1 MDRDTEH
8 NQPNLVADKKALRI
22 LLDTFWSSAGWK
34 RTFTTDP
41 ADLAY
46 AIAAG
51 YMFPPEAP
59 EARSHDAVGE
69 CIRAALRVV
78 TPRQVAAAFL
88 ASLSRRQP
96 VLRAALASYS
106 LARVFPSHTERRDGP
121 SRYCAICGYRCPADR
136 NFLNFERFKWGGV
149 RHLDPYFVAFNLE
162 QFARLEVPPPL
173 EEDLDLFRRIVETA
187 RALPS
192 TARARDLEKAVGTFL
207 PSNKAERETLLEIL
221 GIAGVL
227 AGDDHPGF
235 LDGWIPPAAQTLP
248 PVSRTDWL
256 YPICWWRGGM
266 VSDRAL
272 RHVFAGFSWP

>member
-1 MDRDTEH
+1 MHRDTEH
-8 NQPNLVADKKALRI
+8 NQTQLVADNKALRI
-22 LLDTFWSSAGWK
+22 LFDTYWSSSGWK
-34 RTFTTDP
+34 RTFETDP

-46 AIAAG
+46 AVAAG

-59 EARSHDAVGE
+59 EARSHDAVGDR
-69 CIRAALRVV
+69 IRAALSAV
-78 TPRQVAAAFL
+78 TPHQVAAAFL

-106 LARVFPSHTERRDGP
+106 LARVFPSHTERRDGA
-121 SRYCAICGYRCPADR
+121 SRRCAICGYSSPADR
-136 NFLNFERFKWGGV
+136 NVLNFERYKWGGV

-173 EEDLDLFRRIVETA
+173 DEDLDLFRRIVETA
-187 RALPS
+187 GALPS

-207 PSNKAERETLLEIL
+207 PSNKAERDVLLDIL

-235 LDGWIPPAAQTLP
+235 LDAWIPPAAQTLP
-248 PVSRTDWL
+248 PASKIDWL
-256 YPICWWRGGM
+256 YPICWWHGGM

-272 RHVFAGFSWP
+272 RQLFSGFSLP